1 MALFEEALTGKIIG
15 AAVEVHK
22 QLGPGLLESIYEE
35 CLEFELLQAG
45 LSVERQKPLPV
56 EYKSLKLQGEYFIDL
71 LVDGRV
77 IIELKTVE
85 HILPVHEA
93 QLMTYMK
100 LANIKVGLLLNFNVA
115 VLKQGVRRI
124 VI

>member
-1 MALFEEALTGKIIG
+1 MALVEEALTSKIIG

-45 LSVERQKPLPV
+45 LTVERQKPMPV
-56 EYKSLKLQGEYFIDL
+56 EYKSLKLRGEYFIDL
-71 LVDGRV
+71 LVDNRV
-77 IIELKTVE
+77 IIELKTLE

-100 LANIKVGLLLNFNVA
+100 LAHIKVGLLLNFNVA
-115 VLKQGVRRI
+115 VLKQGIRRI
-124 VI
+124 VL